1 MRILF
6 RAFAILDLLSLIFM
20 TMQLWAVIQNFSQ
33 FTLLSDKVQGV
44 LMFPMYALVLV
55 GAYGLFFSKKFGFL
69 SYYIQFPFRL
79 YLWVFT
85 LGFITLLPE
94 ALSNYDD
101 KWFPILLKV
110 CFAGEFVRL
119 YLTIR
124 AQLQWKEQLH

>member
-1 MRILF
+1 MRILLRSF
-6 RAFAILDLLSLIFM
+6 VFLDLLSLVFM
-20 TMQLWAVIQNFSQ
+20 TMQLWSVFQNFSK
-33 FTLLSDKVQGV
+33 FTLLSDKIQGV
-44 LMFPMYALVLV
+44 LMFPMYALVLF
-55 GAYGLFFSKKFGFL
+55 GAYGLFFGKKLGFI

-101 KWFPILLKV
+101 KWFPVLLKV
-110 CFAGEFVRL
+110 CFAAEFIRL

-124 AQLQWKEQLH
+124 ANIAAKQEG

>member
-1 MRILF
+1 MRILLRSF
-6 RAFAILDLLSLIFM
+6 VFLDLLSLLFM
-20 TMQLWAVIQNFSQ
+20 TMQLWSVFQNFSQ
-33 FTLLSDKVQGV
+33 FTLLSDKIQGV
-44 LMFPMYALVLV
+44 LMFPMYALVLL
-55 GAYGLFFSKKFGFL
+55 GAYGLFFEKKLGFI

-101 KWFPILLKV
+101 KWFPVLLKV
-110 CFAGEFVRL
+110 CFAAEFIRL

-124 AQLQWKEQLH
+124 ANIAAKQEG